1 MVARAAGRLIA
12 LNSYAAV
19 RSAPHNAAYGAGKAA
34 LANLVESLEAELEGT
49 GVHAFSVTP
58 GFVWTE
64 MTEAMAATPWF
75 ASLAERGDALP
86 PQRVAALVTRI
97 ARGDADPLAGRFLH
111 ALDDLDGLLAQIA
124 EIERD
129 ALYVSRL
136 RRLRPGPGRSPAT
149 PGLALRSCGV
159 SSRATRFRRP
169 GRPSAPRWM
178 PRERRGAR

>member
-1 MVARAAGRLIA
+1 
-12 LNSYAAV
+12 
-19 RSAPHNAAYGAGKAA
+19 
-34 LANLVESLEAELEGT
+34 
-49 GVHAFSVTP
+49 
-58 GFVWTE
+58 

-129 ALYVSRL
+129 D
-136 RRLRPGPGRSPAT
+136 
-149 PGLALRSCGV
+149 ALRV
-159 SSRATRFRRP
+159 
-169 GRPSAPRWM
+169 APPAAP
-178 PRERRGAR
+178 PRSGA